1 MQYFDIIFFAIV
13 AGILGIRLYRILGR
27 KTDLSIHKNTSDIE
41 EKINTKPEGENNYM
55 APDFSGSLNGE
66 GVAFLKEI
74 DKSFNEKK
82 FLSGAESAFKLI
94 IEAFNSDDKKTLRKF
109 LDDEVYRA
117 FETAIIDRES
127 KGHYVENP
135 IKISVEKSKIESIK
149 VLKGL
154 ASIRVNIISTQLI
167 VIKDSE
173 TEKIIDTQDASE
185 ENIDIW
191 EFSREVNSED
201 PNWKLTHTESG

>member
-1 MQYFDIIFFAIV
+1 M
-13 AGILGIRLYRILGR
+13 GR
-27 KTDLSIHKNTSDIE
+27 KTDVSIHKNTSDIE
-41 EKINTKPEGENNYM
+41 EKIMTEPENENNFM

-66 GVAFLKEI
+66 GVAFRKEI
-74 DKSFNEKK
+74 DASFNEKQ

-94 IEAFNSDDKKTLRKF
+94 IEAFNSDDKKTLRQF

-117 FETAIIDRES
+117 FESAIIDRES

-135 IKISVEKSKIESIK
+135 IKISVEKSKIESIR

-173 TEKIIDTQDASE
+173 TEKIIDTKDASE